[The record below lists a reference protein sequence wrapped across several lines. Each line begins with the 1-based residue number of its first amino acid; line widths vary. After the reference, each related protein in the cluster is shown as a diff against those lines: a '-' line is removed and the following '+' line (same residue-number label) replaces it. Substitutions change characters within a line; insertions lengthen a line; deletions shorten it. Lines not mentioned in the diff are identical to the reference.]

1 MRIIAIANQK
11 GGVGKTTTA
20 VNLAAALA
28 ELQKKTLLIDLDPQA
43 NATSGLGCSPDADG
57 ASIYPVLIGQVPIQ
71 EQLRT
76 TPYPFLSVIPSE
88 IDLAGCEV
96 EIAQLE
102 NPLARLREVIDPLR
116 HDPAFDFVVI
126 DCPPSLGILMTSAL
140 AGADGLIIPVQCEF
154 FALEGIS
161 KILNLI
167 EKIKAEGFNPNLE
180 VIGVLM
186 TMYDARTKL
195 SEQVLSD
202 VQKHLPEK
210 IFETVI
216 PRTVRLAEAP
226 SHGTPILAYD
236 SGGVGSKSYRAL
248 AREFLQRIENLEAKA
263 AVPSSK

>member
-1 MRIIAIANQK
+1 MRIIAVANQK

-28 ELQKKTLLIDLDPQA
+28 ELEKKTLLVDLDPQA
-43 NATSGLGCSPDADG
+43 NATSGLGYSPEAAG
-57 ASIYPVLIGQVPIQ
+57 ASIYPALIGHRPVQD
-71 EQLRT
+71 QLQAT
-76 TPYPFLSVIPSE
+76 QFPFLSLIPSE

-116 HDPAFDFVVI
+116 HDPAFDFVVV

-140 AGADGLIIPVQCEF
+140 AAADGLVIPVQCEF
-154 FALEGIS
+154 YALEGIS
-161 KILNLI
+161 KILGLI
-167 EKIKAEGFNPNLE
+167 QKIKDQGLNPNLE

-186 TMYDARTKL
+186 TMYDARTRL

-202 VQKHLPEK
+202 VQQHLPDK
-210 IFETVI
+210 IFQSII

-236 SGGVGSKSYRAL
+236 SAGVGAKSYRAL
-248 AREFLQRIENLEAKA
+248 AKEFLERIEKLEARA
-263 AVPSSK
+263 